1 MRKAITLFALVLLGV
16 TTITTANAAEQG
28 LYLGGGV
35 GVYTLDIDDTSF
47 DDNATVAKA
56 IAGYRFSDNFAIE
69 VDYQKLF
76 EVEDNVLGVKAELD
90 ADAWT
95 VSLRP
100 ILPISDVVDL
110 YAKVGYTWYDI
121 EARASILGVSITDD
135 DSDSSFSWG
144 GGVDLNF
151 GNLSLRGEVARIE
164 VDDADLNLI
173 TIGVLVRF

>member
-1 MRKAITLFALVLLGV
+1 MRKVITLVALALLGV
-16 TTITTANAAEQG
+16 STFSAYAAEQG

-47 DDNATVAKA
+47 DDKATVAKA
-56 IAGYRFSDNFAIE
+56 FLGYRFSDHVALE

-76 EVEDNVLGVKAELD
+76 EVEDDIIGVEAELD

-100 ILPISDVVDL
+100 ILPITDFMDL

-121 EARASILGVSITDD
+121 EAKTTILGFSISDD
-135 DSDSSFSWG
+135 DSDSALSWG
-144 GGVDLNF
+144 AGVDLNF
-151 GNLSLRGEVARIE
+151 GNVSLRGEVTRIE
-164 VDDADLNLI
+164 VDDADLNLVSA
-173 TIGVLVRF
+173 GVVFRF

>member
-16 TTITTANAAEQG
+16 TTITANAAEQG

-35 GVYTLDIDDTSF
+35 GVYTLDIDATSF

-56 IAGYRFSDNFAIE
+56 IAGYRFGDNFAIE

-76 EVEDNVLGVKAELD
+76 EVEDNILGVKAQLD

-173 TIGVLVRF
+173 TVGVLVRF